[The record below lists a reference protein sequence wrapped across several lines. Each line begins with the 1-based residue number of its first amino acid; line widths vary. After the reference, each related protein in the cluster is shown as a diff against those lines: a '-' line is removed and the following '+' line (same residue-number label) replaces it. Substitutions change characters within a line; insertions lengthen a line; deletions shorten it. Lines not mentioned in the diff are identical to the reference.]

1 MIKSSVKHYETL
13 SGPNAPCLVRTCRCP
28 IKQKLYTDIANRKQ
42 FKLQMQ
48 YDIPLIQKI
57 KYDDRIYFRK
67 CRLILREKGLD
78 PLVQNIIIEYLYYSK
93 EDFVFGNKYICKLK
107 EIEYKNR
114 DLRYMMD
121 NLEFIINH
129 TKYLSLEEKVKALK
143 YKQHTE
149 NQTEYFGSKLYILNK
164 INNRIPEDERFILE
178 LYMSLNLL
186 PNGLFPIF

>member
-13 SGPNAPCLVRTCRCP
+13 NGPNAPCLVRTCRCP

-78 PLVQNIIIEYLYYSK
+78 PLVRNI
-93 EDFVFGNKYICKLK
+93 
-107 EIEYKNR
+107 
-114 DLRYMMD
+114 
-121 NLEFIINH
+121 IINH

-143 YKQHTE
+143 YKQHAE
-149 NQTEYFGSKLYILNK
+149 NHTEYFGSKLYILNK
-164 INNRIPEDERFILE
+164 INDRIPQDERFILE
-178 LYMSLNLL
+178 LYMSLNVL